1 METLGSTAQATV
13 SAGDTADRLYWVLLG
28 FLQTIMLVELV
39 VLVRSDQ
46 WPTALQVAIIMA
58 VTLAPVTLGSRLP
71 VKIPSE
77 FQILAIT
84 FVFASLFLGEIQRY
98 Y

>member
-1 METLGSTAQATV
+1 
-13 SAGDTADRLYWVLLG
+13 
-28 FLQTIMLVELV
+28 
-39 VLVRSDQ
+39 
-46 WPTALQVAIIMA
+46 MA

-71 VKIPSE
+71 VKILSE